1 MFPDYYNLSV
11 LLDENQKLIEESTSA
26 WVNQFVRPV
35 IDSAFNDS
43 KSLSLVKELAE
54 LGAFGLIIPEK
65 YGGLGFDFVSFGL
78 MMKELSLIHI

>member
-11 LLDENQKLIEESTSA
+11 LLDENQKLIEESTST

-43 KSLSLVKELAE
+43 KSLSLDFELKVLLNE
-54 LGAFGLIIPEK
+54 
-65 YGGLGFDFVSFGL
+65 
-78 MMKELSLIHI
+78 